1 MKGSGI
7 LLLIAL
13 AVAVGADADP
23 PRCEDVGDDVL
34 CTPRGSGGG
43 GTKKSPTWCA
53 YDCEGVPQP
62 IEIELPPG
70 MFQCPGGGMRK
81 VRYEALKGFRPS
93 CRIRTPRAP

>member
-1 MKGSGI
+1 MKRSGI

-13 AVAVGADADP
+13 TAAIGADATPTGCRDILD
-23 PRCEDVGDDVL
+23 EVI

-70 MFQCPGGGMRK
+70 RFDCPGGGMSK
-81 VRYEALKGFRPS
+81 VRYKDLRGFCPS
-93 CRIRTPRAP
+93 CRIRTPRVP